1 MGWRSS
7 ALLGALLLLGLIL
20 IIAGF
25 QGSMG
30 VLLACVFVPDQVH
43 DAPNL
48 TTDLNAV
55 NGVIGSTGNT
65 TGGG

>member
-7 ALLGALLLLGLIL
+7 ALLGALLVLGLIL

-43 DAPNL
+43 DAPSL
-48 TTDLNAV
+48 TTDLTNNPIVGLGGASS
-55 NGVIGSTGNT
+55 NG
-65 TGGG
+65 